1 MNDDELQEF
10 EQEVTRATASLHHR
24 DARASYTKILLAYDG
39 SADARAAL
47 ERVASVASEGSQV
60 TVVTVIPYEAVGSK
74 LDPIDPTD
82 RDWQWNCLIEATAHL
97 RAEGMESFI
106 EAAAGNPAPVICE
119 TARSLET
126 DLVVL
131 GNGHGGR
138 WRPSL
143 RQNPVRRAV
152 QRNLT
157 CDTLVVRANRAT
169 SAPSPETA
177 PATRQQTRHRRP
189 PADLGTTHPGLS
201 R

>member
-1 MNDDELQEF
+1 MNDDELQDF

-24 DARASYTKILLAYDG
+24 DARAPYTQILLAYDG

-47 ERVASVASEGSQV
+47 ERVASVASEGSEI

-74 LDPIDPTD
+74 LDPIDATD
-82 RDWQWNCLIEATAHL
+82 RDWQWKCLIEATAYL
-97 RAEGMESFI
+97 RAEGIESFI

-119 TARSLET
+119 TARSLEA

-131 GNGHGGR
+131 GNGHAGR
-138 WRPSL
+138 RRPSL
-143 RQNPVRRAV
+143 RQNPVRRLV

-157 CDTLVVRANRAT
+157 CDTLVVRASRAT
-169 SAPSPETA
+169 SAPSPATA
-177 PATRQQTRHRRP
+177 SATRQETRRRRLR
-189 PADLGTTHPGLS
+189 ADLGTTHPGLS

>member
-1 MNDDELQEF
+1 MKEDDLQEF
-10 EQEVTRATASLHHR
+10 EQEVTRAAASFQHR
-24 DARASYTKILLAYDG
+24 DARAPYTKILLAYDG

-47 ERVASVASEGSQV
+47 ERVPSVASEGSEV

-82 RDWQWNCLIEATAHL
+82 RDWQWKCLIEATAYL
-97 RAEGMESFI
+97 RTEGIDSFI

-119 TARSLET
+119 TARSLEA

-152 QRNLT
+152 QKSLI
-157 CDTLVVRANRAT
+157 CDTLVVRGDRAT
-169 SAPSPETA
+169 PAPTAAPSPS
-177 PATRQQTRHRRP
+177 TRQRAPQAAP
-189 PADLGTTHPGLS
+189 DLGSARPRPSH
-201 R
+201 